1 MQRRRVPRFYDVA
14 AFGILFNT
22 SDSTGSM
29 DRANFAD
36 SRAYLVEL
44 LVTKFCACVGVGI
57 CANDCVFVPAISGCS
72 VPFKHNSCS
81 RVTAYMVRRIRLS
94 NEVHVPR
101 SSEYLQSVILCT

>member
-57 CANDCVFVPAISGCS
+57 CANDCVFVPAISGILPLQP
-72 VPFKHNSCS
+72 VLRLIV
-81 RVTAYMVRRIRLS
+81 RVVGFL
-94 NEVHVPR
+94 VGVL
-101 SSEYLQSVILCT
+101 YLASTGASGR